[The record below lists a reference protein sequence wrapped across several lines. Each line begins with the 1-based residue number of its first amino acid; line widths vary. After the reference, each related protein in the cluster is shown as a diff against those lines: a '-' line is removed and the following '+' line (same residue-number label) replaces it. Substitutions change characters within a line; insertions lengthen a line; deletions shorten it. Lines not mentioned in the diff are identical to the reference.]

1 MNRSRGIIG
10 IQDELQFETL
20 RKKLDHL
27 LIQDDMYWRQ
37 RANTHWYR
45 DGDLNTKVFQTTK
58 TSRKKVNKILA
69 LENEDGVR
77 IPDEVGIHSIAK
89 SYFEK
94 LFEEKESSHNLVVN
108 LLSQVINTED
118 NEHLTASFRIEE
130 FKEAM
135 FSMHPDE
142 CLGPDG
148 FNPGFYYHFWNMCS
162 EDIFQKYCQWLNEGQ
177 FPPSLNSRNI
187 ALIPKGS
194 EQKSMKLCNVLC
206 KLLHQVL
213 ANWLQLILHKCI
225 TDTQSASVL
234 GRSILDNA
242 LVAIEVVHYMK
253 TKSRV
258 LE

>member
-37 RANTHWYR
+37 RANTHWHR

-118 NEHLTASFRIEE
+118 NEH
-130 FKEAM
+130 
-135 FSMHPDE
+135 
-142 CLGPDG
+142 
-148 FNPGFYYHFWNMCS
+148 
-162 EDIFQKYCQWLNEGQ
+162 
-177 FPPSLNSRNI
+177 
-187 ALIPKGS
+187 
-194 EQKSMKLCNVLC
+194 
-206 KLLHQVL
+206 
-213 ANWLQLILHKCI
+213 
-225 TDTQSASVL
+225 
-234 GRSILDNA
+234 
-242 LVAIEVVHYMK
+242 
-253 TKSRV
+253 
-258 LE
+258 